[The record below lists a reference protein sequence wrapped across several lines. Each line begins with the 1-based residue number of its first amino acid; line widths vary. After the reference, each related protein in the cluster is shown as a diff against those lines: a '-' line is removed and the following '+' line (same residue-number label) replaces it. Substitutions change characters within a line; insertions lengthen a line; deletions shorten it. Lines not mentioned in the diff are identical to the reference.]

1 MNMNHW
7 KSALSLA
14 LVPAFALTLL
24 IKKGLDGA
32 GIKNTVDL
40 SVKTVTI
47 DGDADCEARAV
58 EILDD
63 LGFTAVEV

>member
-1 MNMNHW
+1 MKKFKCGEMMCEGCVNR
-7 KSALSLA
+7 
-14 LVPAFALTLL
+14 

-40 SVKTVTI
+40 ATKTVAI
-47 DGDADCEARAV
+47 EGGSASEAEAV

-63 LGFTAVEV
+63 LGFTAVEE